1 MSTPKAPS
9 TFSAIRKICEL
20 LSKKE
25 RWAWIS
31 IMMFA
36 LVSAILE
43 VITASTIVIFA
54 GSMTN
59 PQSSLKYLKYLGLQ
73 ENIALGRIV
82 FYIAIALGII
92 YLIKNI
98 VAGMEVFFQNF
109 TVQRMCYKFKS
120 KLLDKYSEMDYGF
133 HLTRNSS
140 YGMSVV
146 GGEVDSMFSMGVMSL
161 VMIFTELMVLIFLVG
176 MLIYMDPSLA
186 AYLFSIAFFIG
197 LIVYKFI
204 LPYFYTWGKKMQKS
218 VLLGTQTLMQFF
230 HGFKE
235 IILFGKKEAF
245 IAVYREHAQRK
256 GNVQAIHTSVATLP
270 RLVIEVL
277 FVVIFVFAIAY
288 MGLKHDQ
295 PQQMLG
301 VMGGY
306 LYLGFRV
313 MPGINRIISQLSSF
327 KIVIPYIERVHE
339 EFFISAKGGELAD
352 EPQFSFTKTL
362 SVNNLS
368 FQYLNTD
375 KTALKDIS
383 FEIQKGDCVGIVGE
397 TGSGKSTLVDLLLG
411 LLKPKQGNILIDNK
425 FTVASKQW
433 HQKIGYVP
441 QSIYLID
448 DTIEANIAFGED
460 AIDKERLDKAINA
473 AQLDKLISG
482 LDDGTKTLVG
492 ERGVRLSGGE
502 RQRIAI
508 ARALYRQPEVLIFD
522 EATSALDTE
531 TESRLMKTINEISK
545 DYTVIMIAHRL
556 TTLSKCNKI
565 IKLKDGMLDGV
576 DDNNIAI
583 SN

>member
-1 MSTPKAPS
+1 MSTSNAS
-9 TFSAIRKICEL
+9 SIFSAIQKIRSL

-25 RWAWIS
+25 KWEYIG
-31 IMMFA
+31 ILGFA
-36 LVSAILE
+36 IITSALE

-54 GSMTN
+54 GAMTDT
-59 PQSSLKYLKYLGLQ
+59 QRALKYLKYFNVEGDTPP
-73 ENIALGRIV
+73 GRVI
-82 FYIAIALGII
+82 FYVVITVGII
-92 YLIKNI
+92 YFVKNI
-98 VAGMEVFFQNF
+98 VAAAEVFFQNY
-109 TVQRMCYKFKS
+109 TVQRMCYRFKS
-120 KLLDKYSEMDYGF
+120 KLLDKYSDMDYAF

-146 GGEVDSMFSMGVMSL
+146 GGEVDSVFSVGVMSL
-161 VMIFTELMVLIFLVG
+161 VMIFTECMVLVFLVG
-176 MLIYMDPSLA
+176 MIIYMDPSLA
-186 AYLFSIAFFIG
+186 SYLFAFS
-197 LIVYKFI
+197 LILGIIIYKFV
-204 LPYFYTWGKKMQKS
+204 LPFFYRWGQRLQES
-218 VLLGTQTLMQFF
+218 VMLGTQKLMQFF

-235 IILFGKKEAF
+235 IVLFGKKESF
-245 IAVYREHAQRK
+245 IEQYNVHAKLK
-256 GNVQAIHTSVATLP
+256 GDIQAIQVSVSALP
-270 RLVIEVL
+270 RFIIEVL
-277 FVVIFVFAIAY
+277 FVFTFVFSIAY
-288 MGLKHDQ
+288 MGLKYDQ

-301 VMGGY
+301 MMGGY

-313 MPGINRIISQLSSF
+313 MPGINRIISNLSTF
-327 KIVIPYIERVHE
+327 KIVIPYIERVQA
-339 EFFISAKGGELAD
+339 EFYINAKGAKLAD
-352 EPQFSFTKTL
+352 DPQFDFVKKLTISN
-362 SVNNLS
+362 VS
-368 FQYLNTD
+368 FQYLNTN

-383 FEIQKGDCVGIVGE
+383 FEIQKGDCIGIVGE

-411 LLKPKQGNILIDNK
+411 LLKPNNGEILVDNR

-441 QSIYLID
+441 QSIYLTD

-460 AIDKERLDKAINA
+460 TIEQDRLEKAVNA

-482 LDDGTKTLVG
+482 LETGTKTLVG

-556 TTLSKCNKI
+556 TTLSRCNKVI
-565 IKLKDGMLDGV
+565 RLKDGFLD
-576 DDNNIAI
+576 DIDNKDIAK
-583 SN
+583 NH